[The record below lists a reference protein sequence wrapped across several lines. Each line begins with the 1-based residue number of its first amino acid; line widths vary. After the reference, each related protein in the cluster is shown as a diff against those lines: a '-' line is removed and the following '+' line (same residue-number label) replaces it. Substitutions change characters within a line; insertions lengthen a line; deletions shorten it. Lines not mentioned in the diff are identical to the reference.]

1 MRYVGMVAMRIFAWE
16 GVVKINKISWKLP
29 LPRPHCG
36 VVLGNGCFGA
46 LVWGG
51 GSRLN
56 LTVNRA
62 DYWDR
67 RGGELIA
74 EGVSYAKLCAAYDP
88 EHPEKL
94 TPLFRPQPADRPAD
108 WFRSTRLPGGR
119 FEMELGPETVLEQA
133 VLAYR
138 QGELT
143 VECRQGKRI
152 SRLRLL
158 LSPERDLLTVDDP
171 EKLIKSVRARP
182 GWEWV
187 AAELQAGGYAAPEL
201 LDTADECGWVQ
212 SCPADPA
219 LAAVMRK
226 NGTGWTCSLKLGADA
241 AAALSAARAVCAN
254 FTSQSLVELRRE
266 AREWWR
272 HYWQAAPQVRL
283 PAGFYN
289 TFLNYALYKFAC
301 ATSPAGGVPAGLQ
314 GPWIEEYQTARW
326 GGDYHFNVNI
336 QQIYTVAFAANHP
349 EHLLPLFDM
358 LESAPFQ
365 AVMRRHARIL
375 VGIDDG
381 LALTHTTNDR
391 GAAVG
396 GVGGPGCVLDHAA
409 LGWLAQ
415 LYWLYYL
422 YTGDAEFLRARAWP
436 FLRGVMRT
444 YEAMLTEKDGRLHL
458 PLGISAEYRNH
469 QGHTCGPNPSYQ
481 LACIH
486 MLAQALLAAA
496 DVLQEPPAP
505 VWREIE
511 QKLPPYTLVGAPGE
525 ERIAIWDGQDLDIC
539 HRHHS
544 HLACIYPFDSLGAAA
559 WDDPAVRAI
568 VDNSLDHWILKGMG
582 QWSEWC
588 IPWAAI
594 IQARLGLNEAPLTML
609 ETWRRV
615 FVNEG
620 LATAYLPKFR
630 GISAHRRADIA
641 QPREKNEIMQLDGTM
656 AAATA
661 LYEFLAHTHAG
672 LTRIFAGVP
681 AEWRNVSFKNI
692 RLPGLFLASAV
703 RKDGVT
709 TQVKLCAPRGGVIR
723 VAVAGQARMRL
734 DGRQR
739 PASAVDLP
747 ATINLRPRET
757 VWLRAM

>member
-1 MRYVGMVAMRIFAWE
+1 MKKSE
-16 GVVKINKISWKLP
+16 WKFP

-36 VVLGNGCFGA
+36 VVLGNGCFGT

-51 GSRLN
+51 GSRLS

-62 DYWDR
+62 DCWDR

-74 EGVSYAKLCAAYDP
+74 EGVSYDNLCAAYDP
-88 EHPEKL
+88 DHPEKL
-94 TPLFRPQPADRPAD
+94 APVFRPQPADRPAG

-119 FEMELGPETVLEQA
+119 FELELAPETVLEQA
-133 VLAYR
+133 VLEYR
-138 QGELT
+138 KGELT
-143 VECRQGKRI
+143 VECRQGRAVR
-152 SRLRLL
+152 RLRLL
-158 LSPERDLLTVDDP
+158 LSPERDLLAVDDP
-171 EKLIKSVRARP
+171 EKLIQSVRARP

-187 AAELQAGGYAAPEL
+187 AAELRAGGYAAPEM
-201 LDTADECGWVQ
+201 LDADGECGWVQ
-212 SCPADPA
+212 PCPADPA
-219 LAAVMRK
+219 LAALMRRA
-226 NGTGWTCSLKLGADA
+226 GPGWVCSLKLGADA
-241 AAALSAARAVCAN
+241 ATALTAARAECAD
-254 FTSQSLVELRRE
+254 FSVQSLTSARRT
-266 AREWWR
+266 ARGWWER
-272 HYWQAAPQVRL
+272 YWRTAPRVRL
-283 PAGFYN
+283 PAGFYQA
-289 TFLNYALYKFAC
+289 FLKYALYKFAC

-336 QQIYTVAFAANHP
+336 QQIYTVAFPANHP

-358 LESAPFQ
+358 LESEAFQ
-365 AVMRRHARIL
+365 KVMRRHARIL
-375 VGIDDG
+375 AGIDDG

-396 GVGGPGCVLDHAA
+396 GVSGPGCVLDHAA

-415 LYWLYYL
+415 LYWLYYR
-422 YTGDAEFLRARAWP
+422 YTGDVEFLRVRAWP

-469 QGHTCGPNPSYQ
+469 KGHTCGPNPSYQ

-496 DVLQEPPAP
+496 DVLGEPPAP
-505 VWREIE
+505 AWRAIE
-511 QKLPPYTLVGAPGE
+511 QKLPPYTLIGDLNE
-525 ERIAIWDGQDLDIC
+525 RRIAVWEGQDLDIC

-568 VDNSLDHWILKGMG
+568 VDNTIDHWILKGMG

-588 IPWAAI
+588 MPWAAI
-594 IQARLGLNEAPLTML
+594 IQARLELNEAPLAML
-609 ETWRRV
+609 ETWRRL

-620 LATAYLPKFR
+620 LATVYLPKFR
-630 GISAHRRADIA
+630 GISAHRRADIL
-641 QPREKNEIMQLDGTM
+641 QPRDQNEIMQLDGTM

-661 LYEFLAHTHAG
+661 LYEFMAHTHAG

-681 AEWRNVSFKNI
+681 AEWRHVSFKNI
-692 RLPGLFLASAV
+692 RLPGPFLVSAV
-703 RKDGVT
+703 RKDGAAE
-709 TQVKLCAPRGGVIR
+709 QVKIFAPQGGAIR
-723 VAVAGQARMRL
+723 VAVAGRTRMQL
-734 DGRQR
+734 AGRRR
-739 PASAVDLP
+739 PAAAVELP
-747 ATINLRPRET
+747 AAINLRPRET
-757 VWLRAM
+757 VWLRAL